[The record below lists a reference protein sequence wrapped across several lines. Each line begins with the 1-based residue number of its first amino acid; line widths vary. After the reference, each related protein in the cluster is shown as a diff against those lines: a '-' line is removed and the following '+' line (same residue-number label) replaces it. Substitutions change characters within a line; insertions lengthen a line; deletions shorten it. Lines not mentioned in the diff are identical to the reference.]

1 MNVLEVDFE
10 KKLKN
15 FPLHIQF
22 QAEGGCIGILGAS
35 GCGKSMTFK
44 VIAGIATPDSGKIC
58 LGKRELFHRGHKSA
72 AQKTQCGIFVSELC
86 LISQYDSV
94 SKY

>member
-22 QAEGGCIGILGAS
+22 QAEGGCIGFWELQAAE
-35 GCGKSMTFK
+35 K
-44 VIAGIATPDSGKIC
+44 V
-58 LGKRELFHRGHKSA
+58 
-72 AQKTQCGIFVSELC
+72 
-86 LISQYDSV
+86 
-94 SKY
+94 

>member
-44 VIAGIATPDSGKIC
+44 AIA
-58 LGKRELFHRGHKSA
+58 
-72 AQKTQCGIFVSELC
+72 
-86 LISQYDSV
+86 
-94 SKY
+94 

>member
-1 MNVLEVDFE
+1 MNVLEVNFE

-44 VIAGIATPDSGKIC
+44 AIAGIETPDSGKIC
-58 LGKRELFHRGHKSA
+58 LGKRELFHRGHKVICRPENA
-72 AQKTQCGIFVSELC
+72 VWDICFRVMPYFPI
-86 LISQYDSV
+86 
-94 SKY
+94 

>member
-22 QAEGGCIGILGAS
+22 QAEGGCIGMTLEMAEKIAS
-35 GCGKSMTFK
+35 MP
-44 VIAGIATPDSGKIC
+44 IIP
-58 LGKRELFHRGHKSA
+58 
-72 AQKTQCGIFVSELC
+72 
-86 LISQYDSV
+86 
-94 SKY
+94 

>member
-1 MNVLEVDFE
+1 MNVLEVNFE

-35 GCGKSMTFK
+35 GCGKK
-44 VIAGIATPDSGKIC
+44 YDIQ
-58 LGKRELFHRGHKSA
+58 KRLPESRHPIREKSA
-72 AQKTQCGIFVSELC
+72 WENGNCFTEVIK
-86 LISQYDSV
+86 
-94 SKY
+94 